1 MDVDVD
7 EMKWQAR
14 NIEREE
20 KVAKK
25 NKKTTTLFSQMDI
38 ISGN

>member
-1 MDVDVD
+1 VAGKEVWK
-7 EMKWQAR
+7 EKK
-14 NIEREE
+14 